1 METATE
7 KQAKG
12 QTAFIVISP
21 DLVQHFTPFGDLRKK
36 MWYSLYIALGDLP
49 RKKLAVFESVSP
61 QSGYQGC
68 VSYNLLFST
77 FSLKERLPNSSR
89 SFPWILSHT
98 PDSYHPCLLWHVVGF
113 SPEPW
118 VDHSAQQREGSDGDG
133 CCPSTFQ
140 WNLHWIVLRCD
151 AVDMLDYFH
160 RIWIGSF

>member
-61 QSGYQGC
+61 
-68 VSYNLLFST
+68 
-77 FSLKERLPNSSR
+77 K
-89 SFPWILSHT
+89 
-98 PDSYHPCLLWHVVGF
+98 VVIKGVF
-113 SPEPW
+113 HIIYYSA
-118 VDHSAQQREGSDGDG
+118 HS
-133 CCPSTFQ
+133 
-140 WNLHWIVLRCD
+140 V
-151 AVDMLDYFH
+151 
-160 RIWIGSF
+160 